1 MKIAVLDDYSN
12 AFRSMPSFERLKGHE
27 VVVYHD
33 TVKDTARLAER
44 LHDVDAV
51 VLTQER
57 SSFRRSLIEKLPK
70 LKLVAQTGSHRGH
83 FDIDACTEHGIAI
96 ASLSGGGMSYSTAE
110 LTWGLILAALR
121 HIPFESEQ
129 LKRGAWQSTIGTS
142 LRGKTLGIYALGK
155 IGTTVAE
162 VGRTFGMKV
171 MCSGREASQAK
182 AREAGYEVPES
193 REAFF
198 AQADVLSLHIYFNA
212 ETRGIVK
219 AADLACMKPTALLVN
234 TSRAGLIEA
243 GALVNAL
250 KQGRPGYAAVDVYE
264 DEPVTGATH
273 PLLSL
278 PNALCTP
285 HLGYAAD
292 SQFRRFY
299 EVAVDHILAFASGRP
314 SNIINPKALTHPR
327 HTKM

>member
-27 VVVYHD
+27 VAVYHD

-57 SSFRRSLIEKLPK
+57 SSFRRPLIEKLPK

-171 MCSGREASQAK
+171 MCWGREASQAK

-219 AADLACMKPTALLVN
+219 APDLACMKPTALLVN

-264 DEPVTGATH
+264 DEPVTDATH

-278 PNALCTP
+278 PNVLCTP

-299 EVAVDHILAFASGRP
+299 EVAVDHILAFASGQP

>member
-12 AFRSMPSFERLKGHE
+12 AFRRMPSFERLKGHE
-27 VVVYHD
+27 VVIYHD

-57 SSFRRSLIEKLPK
+57 SPFHRPLIEKLPK
-70 LKLVAQTGSHRGH
+70 LKLIAQTGSHRGH
-83 FDIDACTEHGIAI
+83 FDIDACTERGIAI

-110 LTWGLILAALR
+110 LAWGLILASLR
-121 HIPFESEQ
+121 HIPFEAEQ
-129 LKRGAWQSTIGTS
+129 MKRGAWQSTIGTS
-142 LRGKTLGIYALGK
+142 LRGRTLGIYALGR

-162 VGRTFGMKV
+162 VGKSFGMKV
-171 MCSGREASQAK
+171 LCWGREGSKAK
-182 AREAGYEVPES
+182 ARESGYEVAES

-198 AQADVLSLHIYFNA
+198 AQADVLSLHIYYNA

-219 AADLACMKPTALLVN
+219 AADLARMKPTALLVN
-234 TSRAGLIEA
+234 TSRAGLIEE

-250 KQGRPGYAAVDVYE
+250 KQGRPGFAAVDVYE
-264 DEPVTGATH
+264 EEPVTGATH

-292 SQFRRFY
+292 TQFTRFY
-299 EVAVDHILAFASGRP
+299 EVAVDHILAFAAGKP
-314 SNIINPKALTHPR
+314 TNIINPAALEQSR
-327 HTKM
+327 SARA